1 MIVIPAIDIIGGQ
14 AVRLYKGDY
23 SKKEIIGQKVMDI
36 AKYFNEIGAGAIH
49 MVDLDGAKE
58 GHMVNGEIITKV
70 AKLVD
75 VPVEAGGGI
84 RAYEDIEYLVE
95 NGVSKVILGTSAI
108 ENQELLIKAVKK
120 FREKI
125 AIGIDCKRGYLCVNG
140 WLKESKIYYTDFIKK
155 LEELGIENI
164 IVTDINRDGT
174 MEGTNLQLI
183 EDIKNITSMKVTAS
197 GGIKDIKDIEA
208 LKNIDIY
215 AAITGKAVY
224 NGSLNLKEAI
234 TICKES
240 R

>member
-1 MIVIPAIDIIGGQ
+1 MYQLKQEEV
-14 AVRLYKGDY
+14 
-23 SKKEIIGQKVMDI
+23 
-36 AKYFNEIGAGAIH
+36 
-49 MVDLDGAKE
+49 
-58 GHMVNGEIITKV
+58 
-70 AKLVD
+70 
-75 VPVEAGGGI
+75 
-84 RAYEDIEYLVE
+84 EYLIE

>member
-1 MIVIPAIDIIGGQ
+1 M
-14 AVRLYKGDY
+14 
-23 SKKEIIGQKVMDI
+23 
-36 AKYFNEIGAGAIH
+36 
-49 MVDLDGAKE
+49 
-58 GHMVNGEIITKV
+58 
-70 AKLVD
+70 
-75 VPVEAGGGI
+75 
-84 RAYEDIEYLVE
+84 
-95 NGVSKVILGTSAI
+95 
-108 ENQELLIKAVKK
+108 
-120 FREKI
+120 KI
-125 AIGIDCKRGYLCVNG
+125 
-140 WLKESKIYYTDFIKK
+140 SS
-155 LEELGIENI
+155 
-164 IVTDINRDGT
+164 VTDINRDGT

>member
-1 MIVIPAIDIIGGQ
+1 
-14 AVRLYKGDY
+14 
-23 SKKEIIGQKVMDI
+23 
-36 AKYFNEIGAGAIH
+36 
-49 MVDLDGAKE
+49 
-58 GHMVNGEIITKV
+58 MVNGEIITKV
-70 AKLVD
+70 ARLVD

-84 RAYEDIEYLVE
+84 RTYEDIEYLIE